1 MYDTEIEVKI
11 LTDESKIRNQNLLL
25 VGDNNFLLRRFEQGI
40 SFAEEIIETL
50 SLPFVN
56 YVFASTD
63 KSSVEFINEQLKG
76 KSTIIYYN
84 VENEKFGENLTS
96 ELKTYIKDNISSFV
110 IDFDNHDIE
119 GINQTIRLPYFYGM
133 IKDIIEVNYV

>member
-1 MYDTEIEVKI
+1 TEIEVKI

-84 VENEKFGENLTS
+84 VENEKFGENLTG